1 MDKQQLKQAVMAA
14 IDARREDILSISHE
28 IYKHPETGYRE
39 FKTTELLADTLEKEG
54 YTVERGIAYTG
65 CRGKAADA
73 KAGPKIAVMG
83 ELDSVLCPTHPDC
96 DAATGAMHACG
107 HHLQTT
113 VMAAVA
119 MGLKPVLDQ
128 LDGSVDFIAIPA
140 EECIELGYRDE
151 LKRTGKITY
160 LSGKQEYT
168 YKGGFDDVD
177 IAAMIH
183 SFDLDAMGKKVTA
196 SNTGTGFINK
206 STRFIGKEA
215 HAGGAPWDGI
225 NALNMADIAIA
236 AINTQ
241 RETFKDTDRARI
253 HQIITKGGDL
263 LNAVPA
269 DVRMDTTIR
278 AMNVPAMKDACAKFD
293 RCVHG
298 AAIALGGHAEISD
311 TPGYLPNFPDA
322 QLMDIF
328 TENAKL
334 FYAEDQIAPQLESTA
349 SFDIGDLSHFMPI
362 LHAMTSGVSGGLHS
376 REFRITNEDDAVII
390 PAKIMACTIIDLLAD
405 GAALAKKVISDFQPR
420 MSKEEYL
427 AYLKEM
433 TVEKS
438 Y

>member
-39 FKTTELLADTLEKEG
+39 FKTTELLADMLEKEG
-54 YTVERGIAYTG
+54 YEVERGIAYTG

-241 RETFKDTDRARI
+241 RETFKDTDRVRI

>member
-1 MDKQQLKQAVMAA
+1 MDKQQLKQAVMTA

-54 YTVERGIAYTG
+54 YEVERGIAYTG
-65 CRGKAADA
+65 CRGRAAGA

-119 MGLKPVLDQ
+119 IGLKPVLDQ
-128 LDGSVDFIAIPA
+128 LGGSVDFIAIPA

-183 SFDLDAMGKKVTA
+183 SFDLDAMGKKVAAT
-196 SNTGTGFINK
+196 NTGTGFINK

-241 RETFKDTDRARI
+241 RETFKDTDRVRI

-311 TPGYLPNFPDA
+311 TPGYLPMFPDA
-322 QLMDIF
+322 TLAETF

-334 FYAEDQIAPQLESTA
+334 FYAPEQISPQLESTA

-376 REFRITNEDDAVII
+376 REFQITNEDDAVII
-390 PAKIMACTIIDLLAD
+390 PAKIVACTIIDLLAD
-405 GAALAKKVISDFQPR
+405 DAALAKKVVDEFQPR
-420 MSKEEYL
+420 MTKEEYL